1 MISRINGTLV
11 RTTDDGRALL
21 RCDAIT
27 YEVLVPAADVHA
39 LAGREGEAVEF
50 QTLHYLESHGQG
62 ASMLPRLVGF
72 SSERDRAFFELF
84 TTVKNIGYRKALRA
98 LQLPFA
104 EIADAIVAR
113 DVVRLT
119 ALPEIGKRTAETIIA
134 ELSGKVD
141 EFVDGG
147 TGYASISLPEH
158 LRSIASDTMTM
169 LTSLGES
176 ASEARRLVEHAA
188 STNPDIETPE
198 DLLAA
203 VYRLKE
209 TVA

>member
-1 MISRINGTLV
+1 M
-11 RTTDDGRALL
+11 
-21 RCDAIT
+21 
-27 YEVLVPAADVHA
+27 
-39 LAGREGEAVEF
+39 
-50 QTLHYLESHGQG
+50 
-62 ASMLPRLVGF
+62 
-72 SSERDRAFFELF
+72 
-84 TTVKNIGYRKALRA
+84 
-98 LQLPFA
+98 
-104 EIADAIVAR
+104 
-113 DVVRLT
+113 VRLT

-147 TGYASISLPEH
+147 AGYASISLAEH
-158 LRSIASDTMTM
+158 LRPIASDTMTM

-198 DLLAA
+198 ELLAA